1 MGVTGKEGWLPMV
14 DQAVGNRKLRLVD
27 NQIDVKGERPKVVR
41 ITAN

>member
-1 MGVTGKEGWLPMV
+1 MTGKKVWLPFV
-14 DQAVGNRKLRLVD
+14 DQTVGNRKLRLVD